1 MNSKESIENPW
12 QTLTI
17 KEVYD
22 NPWIQVSHREVLTP
36 AGTPGIYGMVHFK
49 NLAIGIV
56 PLDEE
61 GNTWLVGQYRYTLE
75 AYSWEIPE
83 GGGPLGTDPLLSA
96 QRELEEE
103 TGIKAQ
109 QWTPILNL
117 HTSNSV
123 TDEYGIAYVAQGL
136 SFGEAQP
143 EETEDL
149 VVKKLPLAEAVE
161 MVMRG
166 EITDSLAI
174 AALLKTKLLLDREE
188 LPAYS
193 SNS

>member
-1 MNSKESIENPW
+1 MNSKETENPW

-149 VVKKLPLAEAVE
+149 LVKKLPLAEAVE